1 MASDMDGK
9 SGHAMLRSLSREVA
23 VGLRDQM
30 REVRHL
36 VRANRHDSSRF
47 ARGRAGPPAP
57 EIERLMSHAASF
69 IDDTLTMAHTVLPI
83 GRTDQAKLH
92 GYDAYFAGEE
102 GARAFRHDV
111 YSAFKALMRE
121 REPNPRPVHE
131 MRLARAHDAIRKAHP
146 GMISA
151 LAAAQGPARLRS
163 VADMAAATAA
173 ALIGAHAFDGASE
186 DADLRP
192 IVAVVLAIGLAT
204 LNHRGV
210 SDRELLDSSAIAA
223 DSRHDRIVRAMRG
236 DDPVSDLAAIFEPLL
251 AVLP

>member
-1 MASDMDGK
+1 
-9 SGHAMLRSLSREVA
+9 MLRSLSREVA

-36 VRANRHDSSRF
+36 VRANRHDSGRF
-47 ARGRAGPPAP
+47 AGGRAGPPAP

-83 GRTDQAKLH
+83 GRTERATLH
-92 GYDAYFAGEE
+92 GYDAYFSGAD

-121 REPNPRPVHE
+121 RDTNPRPVHE
-131 MRLARAHDAIRKAHP
+131 MRLARAYDAIRKTHP
-146 GMISA
+146 TMISA
-151 LAAAQGPARLRS
+151 LAAAQGQERLRAI
-163 VADMAAATAA
+163 ADMAAATLL
-173 ALIGAHAFDGASE
+173 ALIEAEAFEPAPDTSRN
-186 DADLRP
+186 DIDLRP

-204 LNHRGV
+204 LQHRGV
-210 SDRELLDSSAIAA
+210 SDRELLESSAVAA
-223 DSRHDRIVRAMRG
+223 DSRHERISRAMRG
-236 DDPVSDLAAIFEPLL
+236 QDPLRDLAAIFEPLL

>member
-1 MASDMDGK
+1 
-9 SGHAMLRSLSREVA
+9 MLRSLSREVA

-36 VRANRHDSSRF
+36 VRANRHDSGRF
-47 ARGRAGPPAP
+47 AGGRAGPPAP

-83 GRTDQAKLH
+83 GRTDQATLH
-92 GYDAYFAGEE
+92 GYDAYFSGAD

-121 REPNPRPVHE
+121 REANPRPVHE
-131 MRLARAHDAIRKAHP
+131 MRLARAHDMIRKAHP
-146 GMISA
+146 AMISA
-151 LAAAQGPARLRS
+151 LAEAQGHARLRA
-163 VADMAAATAA
+163 VADMAAATAV
-173 ALIGAHAFDGASE
+173 ALIGAHAFDAAGE
-186 DADLRP
+186 DADMRP

-210 SDRELLDSSAIAA
+210 SDRELLESSAIAA
-223 DSRHDRIVRAMRG
+223 DSRHDRIARAMQG
-236 DDPVSDLAAIFEPLL
+236 DDPVRDLAAIFEPLL